1 MHVGSAAT
9 IDLFDNRRIG
19 IDIAHVLRID
29 QCSRCRQ
36 HLFMQRAIESY
47 WHGQI
52 GIRIGRIGLL
62 R

>member
-1 MHVGSAAT
+1 
-9 IDLFDNRRIG
+9 
-19 IDIAHVLRID
+19 
-29 QCSRCRQ
+29 
-36 HLFMQRAIESY
+36 MQRAIESY